1 MSYYLHR
8 SSDAVATVAK
18 NINTGES
25 CVLCVDMVTV
35 LSENIMMIL
44 ECPGLITTHYRST
57 TDMNNREKV
66 ICIAVIIHVTVL

>member
-35 LSENIMMIL
+35 LSENMMIL
-44 ECPGLITTHYRST
+44 ESPGLITTHYRST

-66 ICIAVIIHVTVL
+66 ICIAVTMHFTVL

>member
-25 CVLCVDMVTV
+25 CVLCADMVTV
-35 LSENIMMIL
+35 LSENMMLL
-44 ECPGLITTHYRST
+44 ERPGLITTHYRST

-66 ICIAVIIHVTVL
+66 ICIAVTIHFTVL

>member
-18 NINTGES
+18 NIYTGEL

-35 LSENIMMIL
+35 LSENMMIL
-44 ECPGLITTHYRST
+44 EGQ
-57 TDMNNREKV
+57 D
-66 ICIAVIIHVTVL
+66 

>member
-35 LSENIMMIL
+35 LSENMMIL
-44 ECPGLITTHYRST
+44 ERPGLITTHNRNT

-66 ICIAVIIHVTVL
+66 ICIAVTMHFTVL